1 MSAATKAAGRHSAL
15 LRVVLGAAIGSVVG
29 VLFGI
34 GVPWQAAILLGWD
47 AAAITF
53 LTWVWATI
61 WHLDAASTRRVA
73 SREDPSAR
81 IAHLIIVVAGV
92 ACLAAVGLVL
102 VRAAEARGAE
112 KAALVAIAVASVAFS
127 WAALHTV
134 FLLRYARLY
143 YGVASGGID
152 FNEDADPDYR
162 DFAYV
167 SFTIGLTFQVSDTN
181 ISDKRIRRTALRHA
195 LLAFLFGAVIIGL
208 TINVVATLLR

>member
-92 ACLAAVGLVL
+92 ACLAAVG
-102 VRAAEARGAE
+102 RGAE